1 MNKLK
6 TKAGSS
12 RGNLRWLVGALAAAA
27 LLVATGC
34 GKKEA
39 QAPAPAAGSP
49 AAEAATAVAAQPPD
63 PVDLTGFIK
72 AFSGAEPGLK
82 LFGEDLV
89 ATIRARAFADAAEEL
104 QKMSRNQKL
113 NAAQRQAIQDLTAKV
128 QGLLGGR

>member
-12 RGNLRWLVGALAAAA
+12 RGNLRWLAGALAAA
-27 LLVATGC
+27 LLAVTGC
-34 GKKEA
+34 GKQEA
-39 QAPAPAAGSP
+39 QAPAAGSS
-49 AAEAATAVAAQPPD
+49 AAEAAAVAAQPPD
-63 PVDLTGFIK
+63 PVDLTQFKK

-113 NAAQRQAIQDLTAKV
+113 NAAQRQAIQDLTAKL
-128 QGLLGGR
+128 QALGGGR